1 MDLSGRCVLYEP
13 QPCWAPRLRVL
24 SPTSTVGL
32 VEVRVA
38 SEVTKLLT
46 EESGRLLMVALHSSM
61 TAAQVAA
68 RLRQV
73 AYVRQRWPEC
83 RVFLLLDERMDAWHR
98 ACWEMG
104 SGFVFIG
111 PQSLPVIR
119 RTIQRFLTQLPAAEE
134 QPAADQH
141 DPLDWLPW

>member
-1 MDLSGRCVLYEP
+1 MDLSGRCLLYEP
-13 QPCWAPRLRVL
+13 QPCWAPRLRGL
-24 SPTSTVGL
+24 SPTARVGL

-38 SEVTKLLT
+38 SEVTKLLS
-46 EESGRLLMVALHSSM
+46 EESQRLLMVALRSSM

-73 AYVRQRWPEC
+73 AEVRQRWPAC
-83 RVFLLLDERMDAWHR
+83 HVFLLLDERMEAWHR

-111 PQSLPVIR
+111 PRSLPVIR
-119 RTIQRFLTQLPAAEE
+119 RTIERFLNQLPEPE
-134 QPAADQH
+134 DQSTDQN
-141 DPLDWLPW
+141 DPLQWLPW

>member
-13 QPCWAPRLRVL
+13 QPSWAPRLRGL
-24 SPTSTVGL
+24 TPTSAVGF
-32 VEVRVA
+32 VEIRVA
-38 SEVTKLLT
+38 SEVTKLLS
-46 EESGRLLMVALHSSM
+46 EDSQRLLMVALRSSM

-73 AYVRQRWPEC
+73 AEVRQRWPAC
-83 RVFLLLDERMDAWHR
+83 HVFLLVDEWMEAWHR

-111 PQSLPVIR
+111 PKSLPVIR
-119 RTIQRFLTQLPAAEE
+119 RTIQRFLEQLPEPAD
-134 QPAADQH
+134 QPAEQYDR
-141 DPLDWLPW
+141 LDWLPW

>member
-1 MDLSGRCVLYEP
+1 MDFSGRCVLYEP
-13 QPCWAPRLRVL
+13 QPCWAPRLRGL
-24 SPTSTVGL
+24 SPTSKVGL
-32 VEVRVA
+32 VEVRVP
-38 SEVTKLLT
+38 SEVTKMLS
-46 EESGRLLMVALHSSM
+46 EQSERLLMVALRSSM

-73 AYVRQRWPEC
+73 AEIRERWPAC
-83 RVFLLLDERMDAWHR
+83 HVFLLLDERMEAWHR

-119 RTIQRFLTQLPAAEE
+119 RTIARFLNQLPEPE
-134 QPAADQH
+134 DQAADEH

>member
-1 MDLSGRCVLYEP
+1 MDLSGRCLLYEP
-13 QPCWAPRLRVL
+13 QPCWAPRLRGL
-24 SPTSTVGL
+24 SPTARVGL

-38 SEVTKLLT
+38 SEVTKLLS
-46 EESGRLLMVALHSSM
+46 EESQRLLMVALRSSM

-73 AYVRQRWPEC
+73 AEVRQRWPAC
-83 RVFLLLDERMDAWHR
+83 HVFLLLDERMEAWHR

-111 PQSLPVIR
+111 PRSLPVIR
-119 RTIQRFLTQLPAAEE
+119 RTIERFLNQLPEPE
-134 QPAADQH
+134 DQPADQNE
-141 DPLDWLPW
+141 PLQWLPW

>member
-1 MDLSGRCVLYEP
+1 M
-13 QPCWAPRLRVL
+13 L

>member
-1 MDLSGRCVLYEP
+1 MDLAGRCVLYEP
-13 QPCWAPRLRVL
+13 QPCWAPRLRGL
-24 SPTSTVGL
+24 APTSTAGL

-38 SEVTKLLT
+38 SEVMKLLS
-46 EESGRLLMVALHSSM
+46 EESQRLLMVALRSSM

-73 AYVRQRWPEC
+73 AEVRQRWPAC
-83 RVFLLLDERMDAWHR
+83 HVFLLLDERMEAWHP

-104 SGFVFIG
+104 SGLVFIG
-111 PQSLPVIR
+111 PRSLPVIR
-119 RTIQRFLTQLPAAEE
+119 RTIERFLSRLPEPKDTPAE
-134 QPAADQH
+134 QN

>member
-24 SPTSTVGL
+24 LPTSKVGL

-38 SEVTKLLT
+38 SEVTKLLS
-46 EESGRLLMVALHSSM
+46 EESQRLLMVALRSDM

-68 RLRQV
+68 RLRHV
-73 AYVRQRWPEC
+73 AEVRERWPAC
-83 RVFLLLDERMDAWHR
+83 RVFLLLDERMEAWHR

-119 RTIQRFLTQLPAAEE
+119 RTIDRFLKRLPEPE
-134 QPAADQH
+134 DQPAEQTDS
-141 DPLDWLPW
+141 LEWLPW

>member
-1 MDLSGRCVLYEP
+1 MELSGRCVLYEP
-13 QPCWAPRLRVL
+13 QPCWAPRLRGL

-38 SEVTKLLT
+38 SEITKLL
-46 EESGRLLMVALHSSM
+46 SQDSQRLLMIVLRSSM
-61 TAAQVAA
+61 TAAQVAS

-73 AYVRQRWPEC
+73 AEIRQRWPAC
-83 RVFLLLDERMDAWHR
+83 RVFLLLDEWMDAWHR

-111 PQSLPVIR
+111 PRSLPAIG
-119 RTIQRFLTQLPAAEE
+119 RTIERFLKHLPEPE
-134 QPAADQH
+134 DRPADQN
-141 DPLDWLPW
+141 DSLDWLPW

>member
-13 QPCWAPRLRVL
+13 QPCWAPRLRGL
-24 SPTSTVGL
+24 SPTSAVGL
-32 VEVRVA
+32 VEVRVP
-38 SEVTKLLT
+38 SEVTKLLA
-46 EESGRLLMVALHSSM
+46 EENERLLMVALRNWM

-73 AYVRQRWPEC
+73 AEVRQRWPQC
-83 RVFLLLDERMDAWHR
+83 RVFLLLDERMEAWHR

-111 PQSLPVIR
+111 PQSLPIIR
-119 RTIQRFLTQLPAAEE
+119 RTIDRFLKQLPESEE
-134 QPAADQH
+134 QPTQQE